1 MEESINPSDS
11 RVSPVPSLGIVFYLT
26 IKHQFNVDFVGIVAP
41 LAAAPPQNIDDELLP
56 EHIQAVSH
64 SLVTL
69 QPSIH
74 PPGRSNATSIA
85 FFEPKMSFFV
95 LETPFELYLLAVS
108 FGFDVWSVMR
118 LVSRPGR
125 FREGDFKLCC

>member
-1 MEESINPSDS
+1 M
-11 RVSPVPSLGIVFYLT
+11 L
-26 IKHQFNVDFVGIVAP
+26 
-41 LAAAPPQNIDDELLP
+41 
-56 EHIQAVSH
+56 
-64 SLVTL
+64 
-69 QPSIH
+69 
-74 PPGRSNATSIA
+74 
-85 FFEPKMSFFV
+85 FFV